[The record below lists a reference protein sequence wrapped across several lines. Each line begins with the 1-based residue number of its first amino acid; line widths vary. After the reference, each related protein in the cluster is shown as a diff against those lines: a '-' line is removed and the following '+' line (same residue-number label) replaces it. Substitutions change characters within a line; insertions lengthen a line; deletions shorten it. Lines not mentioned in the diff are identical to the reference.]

1 VDLIDKMDCIER
13 KREVH
18 SQIQNLF
25 EEKLGE
31 FKDIT
36 QQMLMDV
43 KGQVQTVN
51 GDFLKKM
58 DHKKREMVHS
68 ARDSLLQDDR
78 KQSTRTRSLKR
89 KAGDRAR
96 RAASLPL

>member
-1 VDLIDKMDCIER
+1 MDCIER
-13 KREVH
+13 KREEVH

-58 DHKKREMVHS
+58 DRKKREMVHS
-68 ARDSLLQDDR
+68 TRDSLLQDDR
-78 KQSTRTRSLKR
+78 K
-89 KAGDRAR
+89 
-96 RAASLPL
+96 